1 VSARQS
7 ARQPEVPGVAV
18 TPGARLAVDVG
29 SVRVGLATSDPDGLI
44 ATPVD
49 TLARDIRRPRR
60 GALPADVTRIVAE
73 VNERRAA
80 VVYVGL
86 PRHLSGAEGSAST
99 AARGYAV
106 ALAQA
111 VAPVGVWLVDERMS
125 TVTAHQALHA
135 SGVSGRSHRQVVDQA
150 AAVVILQAAL
160 DAERAT
166 GHRSGERVDVDPG
179 APDPRE
185 GGCGDD
191 DTTQGR
197 IARDRHDGTEG
208 RPDE

>member
-1 VSARQS
+1 M
-7 ARQPEVPGVAV
+7 V
-18 TPGARLAVDVG
+18 TVTRGPRLAVDVG

-49 TLARDIRRPRR
+49 TLARDTARPGPGRLPTDLARIVTEVSER
-60 GALPADVTRIVAE
+60 GA
-73 VNERRAA
+73 AA
-80 VVYVGL
+80 VYVGL
-86 PRHLSGAEGSAST
+86 PRHLSGQEGASSA
-99 AARGYAV
+99 AARGYAM

-125 TVTAHQALHA
+125 TMTAHQALHA
-135 SGVSGRSHRQVVDQA
+135 SGRSGRHHRQVIDQA

-166 GHRSGERVDVDPG
+166 GQRSGERVEVDPG
-179 APDPRE
+179 TPSQRE
-185 GGCGDD
+185 GGCGADD
-191 DTTQGR
+191 STTQGR
-197 IARDRHDGTEG
+197 IAHDLHDGTEG

>member
-1 VSARQS
+1 
-7 ARQPEVPGVAV
+7 V
-18 TPGARLAVDVG
+18 TVTRGPRLAVDVG
-29 SVRVGLATSDPDGLI
+29 SVRVGLASSDPDGLI

-49 TLARDIRRPRR
+49 TLPRDTARPGR
-60 GALPADVTRIVAE
+60 GKLPTDLARIVTE
-73 VNERRAA
+73 VRERGAA

-86 PRHLSGAEGSAST
+86 PRHLSGLEGAST
-99 AARGYAV
+99 ASARGYAV

-111 VAPVGVWLVDERMS
+111 VAPVGVWLVDERLS

-135 SGVSGRSHRQVVDQA
+135 AGRSGRHHRQVIDQA

-166 GHRSGERVDVDPG
+166 GQRSGERVEVAPG
-179 APDPRE
+179 APDLR
-185 GGCGDD
+185 
-191 DTTQGR
+191 R
-197 IARDRHDGTEG
+197 IAHDLHDGTEG